1 MLNYHQYYWLNIM
14 IKRAIKVAIFWTLAL
29 YVVIA
34 VGFGFGHSSQMTSSS
49 DGDPTVTMDGV
60 QAALSWPWYVVQVV
74 NRLS

>member
-1 MLNYHQYYWLNIM
+1 M
-14 IKRAIKVAIFWTLAL
+14 IKRAIKVALFWVLAL

-34 VGFGFGHSSQMTSSS
+34 VGFGFGHSALMTSSS
-49 DGDPTVTMDGV
+49 NDDPTVTMEGV